1 MALVKSMSNKTI
13 TKNFAFVIS
22 FLLISIF
29 TNACSSVSSQ
39 KENNKNNSANQT
51 AKNYSEPKVVGEIA
65 SNEIKESSGLAASKC
80 TEDVFWTHNDSGDDA
95 FIFAVNSKGKKLAT
109 YKVTN
114 AKNTDW
120 EDIAGFK
127 DKNGECFLFIGNI
140 GNNARARGE
149 HSIYKVK
156 EPSEFSNDSGKKNP
170 QTTDAAEEIKF
181 SYPDIRH
188 DAETLLV
195 HPQTGDL
202 YIITKR
208 LTGASGVYKLEA
220 NYDKSK
226 TNKLEKIAD
235 ITVPSVPN
243 GLLTG
248 GDISPDGRRVVV
260 CDYFAAFEFILPGK
274 SKKFDDIWKE
284 IPQKIELGTREQGE
298 AIGYSADGNSIFA
311 TSEKK
316 DSPMIEVKRIQ

>member
-22 FLLISIF
+22 FLIISIL
-29 TNACSSVSSQ
+29 TNACFSVSSQ
-39 KENNKNNSANQT
+39 KENNKNNSANQIS
-51 AKNYSEPKVVGEIA
+51 KNYSEPKVVGKIESGEIL
-65 SNEIKESSGLAASKC
+65 ESSGLTASKC

-95 FIFAVNSKGKKLAT
+95 FIYALDSKGKKLAT
-109 YKVTN
+109 YKVRN
-114 AKNTDW
+114 AKNIDW
-120 EDIAGFK
+120 EDIAAFK
-127 DKNGECFLFIGNI
+127 NKNGECFLYIGEI

-149 HSIYKVK
+149 HTIYKVK
-156 EPSEFSNDSGKKNP
+156 EPTDFSKNSSKKNP
-170 QTTDAAEEIKF
+170 QITEAAETIKF
-181 SYPDIRH
+181 TYPDIRH

-195 HPQTGDL
+195 HPQTGDI
-202 YIITKR
+202 YVITKR
-208 LTGASGVYKLEA
+208 LTGASGVYKLKA
-220 NYDKSK
+220 SYDKSK
-226 TNKLEKIAD
+226 TNKLEKISD

-260 CDYFAAFEFILPGK
+260 CDYFAAFEFILPEK
-274 SKKFDDIWKE
+274 SKNFDDIWKE
-284 IPQKIELGTREQGE
+284 IPQRIELGTREQGE

-316 DSPMIEVKRIQ
+316 NSPMIEVKRK